1 MVVQDGHELLGLL
14 RVHPV
19 PCAGDVLEARLGEQL
34 PDVVVVRAG
43 EVLRLPAAHEEGGAG
58 EDLAVE
64 AGEVAWGAK
73 PWFFPTIYASSR
85 QLCSFLLSSFL

>member
-19 PCAGDVLEARLGEQL
+19 PCAGDVLEARPGEQL
-34 PDVVVVRAG
+34 PYVVVVRAG
-43 EVLRLPAAHEEGGAG
+43 EVLGPPAAHEEGGAG

-64 AGEVAWGAK
+64 AGEVAWAK
-73 PWFFPTIYASSR
+73 SWVFF
-85 QLCSFLLSSFL
+85 